1 SFSTFN
7 PLCLTF
13 RHCETAKPSWQSSN
27 AVRRLLFANLL
38 FNKRLCRLTGLTSPT
53 ARPNLLRAMH
63 SHRYACFASKTSFS
77 RNDKF

>member
-1 SFSTFN
+1 MRILSIVFYKTTS
-7 PLCLTF
+7 P
-13 RHCETAKPSWQSSN
+13 
-27 AVRRLLFANLL
+27 FA
-38 FNKRLCRLTGLTSPT
+38 GLTSPT